1 MIVTVMMVSRLRV
14 MWRMDRP
21 SKTVVSPKKYVVVVI
36 VIP

>member
-21 SKTVVSPKKYVVVVI
+21 SKTAVSPKKYVVVI